1 MPQSRQADRLRRSRA
16 RVFNRRSRRTV
27 AAIGLVALA
36 GALTAGLLIAAPAH
50 PSRPA
55 PALPRAV
62 LHAPAVTLAT
72 LRGHAAMIVFWAS
85 WCGPCHS
92 WRWPRRRPLR
102 KREPDQRTQ
111 VHRPVPL
118 DVPGPQRSRRRHFR
132 TVRRAR
138 PADHRS
144 TQRQGSDRQS
154 APGSADR
161 SQPRR
166 SDRCR
171 LTLAA
176 HHRRSRQPRRP
187 AQDRLRSAFCTARS
201 SAAVGNHPSL
211 LKRIFPLADTSST
224 HGSSCTS

>member
-85 WCGPCHS
+85 WCGPCHTEAPAIERFALS
-92 WRWPRRRPLR
+92 PAGAGHVVALSESGNLTNAR
-102 KREPDQRTQ
+102 KFIAQYHWTFPVLNDPAGVTSGQFGVLGLPTTVVLNGKGQIVRALLGAQT
-111 VHRPVPL
+111 VH
-118 DVPGPQRSRRRHFR
+118 S
-132 TVRRAR
+132 
-138 PADHRS
+138 
-144 TQRQGSDRQS
+144 
-154 APGSADR
+154 
-161 SQPRR
+161 
-166 SDRCR
+166 
-171 LTLAA
+171 LAA
-176 HHRRSRQPRRP
+176 
-187 AQDRLRSAFCTARS
+187 AI
-201 SAAVGNHPSL
+201 AA
-211 LKRIFPLADTSST
+211 A
-224 HGSSCTS
+224 